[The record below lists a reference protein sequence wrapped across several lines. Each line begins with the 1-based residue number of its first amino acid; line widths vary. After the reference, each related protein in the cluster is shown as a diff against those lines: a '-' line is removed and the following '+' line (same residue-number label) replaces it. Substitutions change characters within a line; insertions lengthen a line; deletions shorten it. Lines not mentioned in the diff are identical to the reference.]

1 MSSDE
6 IRGAF
11 LRFFEEKQHKVIP
24 SSSLVPHG
32 DPTLLLTT
40 AGMVQIKPYFLGL
53 AVPPNLRLASCQKC
67 FRTTDIDSVGDAKH
81 LTFFE
86 MLGNFS
92 VGDYFKKEAIAW
104 AWEFVTQ
111 YLKLS
116 PERLWVTI
124 YSDDDEAFD
133 YWRGIGFPEEKI
145 VRLGEEDNFWGPA
158 GDSGP
163 CGPCSEI
170 HYDFGEGVGCGRPE
184 CKPGCDCSRFSEI
197 WNLVFTQYNQDRD
210 GKRTAL
216 PKPNI
221 DTGMGLERTAAVMQG
236 VSSVYETDLFL
247 PILNRIYH
255 LAGKEYG
262 KDKVAD
268 QAVRIVAEHSR
279 GIAFLIAAGVSSSNQ
294 GRGYVLRRILRRA
307 CFFGRK
313 LGIEKPFLSEIAEV
327 AIAKMGHIYPDLVT
341 NRDLISQVI
350 EAEETKFRETILVG
364 LGVLEGTFI
373 KLREELEQYFPQ
385 FEKSFKAALSQRDII
400 DLSNDINAAMEHF
413 QRDCH
418 AWWHTFMIG
427 GRDAVKEC
435 LSPVNMDLEKLKN
448 MVSKYSLPLAPFKK
462 KLRAYFEKIEA
473 DVDSVAKELTGFEVF
488 ILWDTYGFPKELTG
502 EITRNEGV
510 SIDLEGFESEMK
522 KQRERARAGK
532 KFNITLTEKIVFED
546 KVKIELIPKHTSFI
560 GHDRLKSSSKVRHI
574 LEQDSGFTVPSASK
588 GQKVA
593 IDLEETPFYGEM
605 GGQVGDTGKITADS
619 GQINVTNTVWSPYG
633 SLGEGAIIHLGQVVK
648 GNISVD
654 DIVEAE
660 VDADRRLDI
669 ARNHSATHLLQ
680 AALRQVL
687 GSQVYQR
694 GSLVA
699 PDRFRFDFS
708 HLTVISKQELGEI
721 QHIVN
726 EKIRQNLPV
735 KSKVV
740 PYKQAIEEGAIALF
754 EEKYGE
760 TVRVI
765 EIGKPP
771 TSTELCGG
779 IHVKSTGEI
788 GLLLIISESSIGTGL
803 RRIEAVTGREAEALL
818 QERFGALDTIAEKL
832 KSTPSEAQKAVIAL
846 TAALTAEHK
855 RSASLERELSRN
867 IVEAL
872 LEKTEQVNGI
882 TVLTASVPSC
892 SMPVL
897 REMGDLLRDRLK
909 SAVIVLGTVYQDK
922 PAFMANVTPD
932 LLDRGLHAGDIVKQ
946 VAAVTGGSGG
956 GKAAMAQ
963 AGGRDKSKLEEALAL
978 VKGLVQEI
986 G

>member
-279 GIAFLIAAGVSSSNQ
+279 GIVFLIADGVLPSNE

-313 LGIEKPFLSEIAEV
+313 LGIEEPFLSEVAEV
-327 AIAKMGHIYPDLVT
+327 VISKMGHIYPE
-341 NRDLISQVI
+341 LITSQNLI
-350 EAEETKFRETILVG
+350 EEVVKVEEEKFINTLDAGINLVG
-364 LGVLEGTFI
+364 RAVDE
-373 KLREELEQYFPQ
+373 
-385 FEKSFKAALSQRDII
+385 AANQ
-400 DLSNDINAAMEHF
+400 
-413 QRDCH
+413 
-418 AWWHTFMIG
+418 
-427 GRDAVKEC
+427 GRSCIPGE
-435 LSPVNMDLEKLKN
+435 
-448 MVSKYSLPLAPFKK
+448 
-462 KLRAYFEKIEA
+462 
-473 DVDSVAKELTGFEVF
+473 EVF
-488 ILWDTYGFPKELTG
+488 KFWDTYGFPSELTA
-502 EITRNEGV
+502 EIARGKGLT
-510 SIDLEGFESEMK
+510 IDLEGFEIEME
-522 KQRERARAGK
+522 KQRKRARDVHIFVPTAV
-532 KFNITLTEKIVFED
+532 ITVSALNPTV
-546 KVKIELIPKHTSFI
+546 VTSFV
-560 GHDRLKSSSKVRHI
+560 GYSKLRSSSKVSYM
-574 LEQDSGFTVPSASK
+574 LDQESGLSIKSANEGK
-588 GQKVA
+588 KVA
-593 IDLEETPFYGEM
+593 VALDETPFYGEM
-605 GGQVGDTGKITADS
+605 GGQVGDTGKIMVNS
-619 GQINVTNTVWSPYG
+619 SQIDVTNTVWSPFG
-633 SLGEGAIIHLGQVVK
+633 SLAEGAVVHLGQVVK
-648 GNISVD
+648 GSISVGD
-654 DIVEAE
+654 LVEAE

-669 ARNHSATHLLQ
+669 TRNHTSTHLLQ

-699 PDRFRFDFS
+699 PDRLRFDFS
-708 HLTVISKQELGEI
+708 QLTAISKQQLDEI

-726 EKIRQNLPV
+726 ERIRQNLSV

-740 PYKQAIEEGAIALF
+740 PYKQAIDEGAIALF

-779 IHVKSTGEI
+779 THVKSTGEI
-788 GLLLIISESSIGTGL
+788 GLFLIISESSIGTGL
-803 RRIEAVTGREAEALL
+803 RRIEAVTGRQAEALL
-818 QERFGALDTIAEKL
+818 QERFGALEAIAEEL
-832 KSTPSEAQKAVIAL
+832 KASPSEVRGKVETIMTEL
-846 TAALTAEHK
+846 AAERK
-855 RSASLERELSRN
+855 RSVALERELSRN

-963 AGGRDKSKLEEALAL
+963 AGGRDKNKLDEALGL
-978 VKGLVQEI
+978 VRGLVQEI